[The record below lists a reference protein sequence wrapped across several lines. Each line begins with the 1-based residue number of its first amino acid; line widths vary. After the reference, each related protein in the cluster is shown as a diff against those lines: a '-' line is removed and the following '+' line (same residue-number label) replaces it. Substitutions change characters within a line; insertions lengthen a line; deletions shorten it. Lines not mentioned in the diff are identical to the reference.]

1 MPFSRV
7 RLLMLCDLQA
17 EFAAAVFDEQPEMVA
32 RVRAGRFPAA
42 QHLQV
47 YRNNVVESLTG
58 ALRAVYP
65 VVDKLVGDGFFRYA
79 AHEYLRAHRPRSGN
93 LHDYGD
99 AFANFLAGFTPAAAL
114 PYLPDVALLEW
125 AWHQAFHAAD
135 APVFDLARLGALPA
149 EQHATLRFV
158 LHPSARLLTSNYP
171 IVRIF
176 EINQEGYEGDTCV
189 DLAEGGVQALV
200 IRRALTVTVEPLAAG
215 EAALL
220 TVLAGQQTLN
230 AAVDAAQAAQPDFDL
245 TSALATH
252 LRRGTLVDF
261 LAE

>member
-1 MPFSRV
+1 
-7 RLLMLCDLQA
+7 MLRDLQT
-17 EFAAAVFDEQPEMVA
+17 EFAAALFDERPEMAA

-65 VVDKLVGDGFFRYA
+65 VVEKLVGDGFFRYA
-79 AHEYLRAHRPRSGN
+79 VHEYLRAHRPRSGN
-93 LHDYGD
+93 LHDFGD
-99 AFANFLAGFTPAAAL
+99 AFASFLAGFVPAAEL
-114 PYLPDVALLEW
+114 PYLPDVARLEW

-135 APVFDLARLGALPA
+135 APAFDLARLGAVPA

-158 LHPSARLLTSNYP
+158 LHPSARLLASDFP
-171 IVRIF
+171 VVRIF
-176 EINQEGYEGDTCV
+176 EINQEGYDGDTSV
-189 DLAEGGVQALV
+189 DLGEGGVRVLV
-200 IRRALTVTVEPLAAG
+200 IRRGLTVYVEPLAAG
-215 EAALL
+215 EAELL
-220 TVLAGQQTLN
+220 AALAGQQPLG
-230 AAVDAAQAAQPDFDL
+230 AAVQAALAAQPDFDL
-245 TSALATH
+245 TGTLAEH

>member
-1 MPFSRV
+1 
-7 RLLMLCDLQA
+7 MLRDLQT
-17 EFAAAVFDEQPEMVA
+17 EFAGALFDERPEMAA

-65 VVDKLVGDGFFRYA
+65 VVEKLVGDGFFRYA
-79 AHEYLRAHRPRSGN
+79 VHEYLRAHRPRSGN
-93 LHDYGD
+93 LHDFGD
-99 AFANFLAGFTPAAAL
+99 AFASFLAGFAPAAEL
-114 PYLPDVALLEW
+114 PYLPDVARLEW

-135 APVFDLARLGALPA
+135 APAFDFARLGALPA

-158 LHPSARLLTSNYP
+158 LHPSARLLASDFP
-171 IVRIF
+171 VVRIF
-176 EINQEGYEGDTCV
+176 EINQEGFDGDTSV
-189 DLAEGGVQALV
+189 DLAEGGVRALV
-200 IRRALTVTVEPLAAG
+200 IRRGLTVYVEPLAAG
-215 EAALL
+215 EAELL
-220 TVLAGQQTLN
+220 AALAGQQPLA
-230 AAVDAAQAAQPDFDL
+230 AAVQAALAVQPEFDL
-245 TSALATH
+245 TGTLAGH